1 MINSN
6 EALSSLTLFVASSK
20 AEEMK
25 TVKNLLVSILNRS
38 MRYKIE
44 EKLIHIIF
52 LSFADTKLCN
62 PYWQSFSRARYK

>member
-25 TVKNLLVSILNRS
+25 TVKNLLVSILNRETG
-38 MRYKIE
+38 YV
-44 EKLIHIIF
+44 F
-52 LSFADTKLCN
+52 G
-62 PYWQSFSRARYK
+62 